1 MDGARVDRGRGV
13 ALWRQIQE
21 TLEYDIVSGIY
32 TPGSRLPPENEL
44 AVRFGVNRHTLRR
57 AVSELCDRGLVRV
70 FQGRGSFVAEDVVH
84 YKVSRRT
91 RFSEHFRRMR
101 REGHGRVVRAVEA
114 PASAT
119 VAKNLGLRRGQQV
132 VVIERIGI
140 VDNRCVS
147 VTAHYF
153 PGKRFQGLLKAY
165 KNAASITKALRQFG
179 IDDYFR
185 QVTRVTARM
194 PSTED
199 ARLLQQPRTQPILM
213 TENINVDTENQ
224 IIEYGVGRWA
234 SDRVQLVFEPR

>member
-1 MDGARVDRGRGV
+1 MNGV
-13 ALWRQIQE
+13 H
-21 TLEYDIVSGIY
+21 
-32 TPGSRLPPENEL
+32 TPGAQLPPENEL
-44 AVRFGVNRHTLRR
+44 AARFGVNRHTLRR
-57 AVSELCDRGLVRV
+57 AVSELADRGLVRV
-70 FQGRGSFVAEDVVH
+70 FQGRGSFIAEDIID

-101 REGHGRVVRAVEA
+101 REGRGRLVRSVEE

-119 VAKNLGLRRGQQV
+119 VAKNLGLRRGRPV
-132 VVIERIGI
+132 FVIERIGI
-140 VDNRCVS
+140 VDNRSVS

-153 PGKRFQGLLKAY
+153 PAERFQGLLEAY
-165 KNAASITKALRQFG
+165 EQFASITKALRQFG
-179 IDDYFR
+179 IEDYFR

-199 ARLLQQPRTQPILM
+199 ARLLQQPRTRPILV